1 MHDDSTPE
9 SMQILQ
15 IFSNLSEIGL
25 FKSFVM
31 DTKRT
36 IQLSSQNEVAANA
49 MINVLFEEAR
59 LNKDLILISG
69 VICF

>member
-1 MHDDSTPE
+1 
-9 SMQILQ
+9 MQILQ
-15 IFSNLSEIGL
+15 IFCNLSEIGL